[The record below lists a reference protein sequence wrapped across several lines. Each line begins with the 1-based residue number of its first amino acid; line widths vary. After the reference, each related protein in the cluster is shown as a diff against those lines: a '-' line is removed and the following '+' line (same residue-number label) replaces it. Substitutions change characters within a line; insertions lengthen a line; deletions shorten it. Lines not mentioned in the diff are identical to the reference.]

1 MDMQVWMKEFQEAVR
16 AAFGER
22 VVCIGLQGS
31 RGRGEASVTSD
42 IDAAV
47 IFDRLCPDDLRRY
60 DRAVSALPHRALL
73 CGFVAGRAE
82 LERWDDADLFQFWFD
97 TTPVYGSLDFL
108 RPRITEAA
116 AQRAVRM
123 GACNLYHACAHNML
137 HEKSPEVLGA
147 LLKSAVFTVQAKHC
161 CAHGAYIR
169 QHRALCRAVSGA
181 DREIVETALAAKAG
195 TALDFEKTSDLL
207 FTWAGELIRQP
218 PCRGPIGTSAPR
230 GE

>member
-31 RGRGEASVTSD
+31 RGRGEASETSD

-73 CGFVAGRAE
+73 CGFVAGRTE

-108 RPRITEAA
+108 RPRITEVA
-116 AQRAVRM
+116 AQQIGRAHV
-123 GACNLYHACAHNML
+123 
-137 HEKSPEVLGA
+137 
-147 LLKSAVFTVQAKHC
+147 
-161 CAHGAYIR
+161 
-169 QHRALCRAVSGA
+169 
-181 DREIVETALAAKAG
+181 
-195 TALDFEKTSDLL
+195 
-207 FTWAGELIRQP
+207 
-218 PCRGPIGTSAPR
+218 
-230 GE
+230 

>member
-31 RGRGEASVTSD
+31 RGRGEASETSD

-60 DRAVSALPHRALL
+60 DRAVSALL

-147 LLKSAVFTVQAKHC
+147 LLKSAVFTVQVKHC

-181 DREIVETALAAKAG
+181 DREIVEAALAAKAG
-195 TALDFEKTSDLL
+195 KALDFEKTSDLL
-207 FTWAGELIRQP
+207 FAWAGELIRQP